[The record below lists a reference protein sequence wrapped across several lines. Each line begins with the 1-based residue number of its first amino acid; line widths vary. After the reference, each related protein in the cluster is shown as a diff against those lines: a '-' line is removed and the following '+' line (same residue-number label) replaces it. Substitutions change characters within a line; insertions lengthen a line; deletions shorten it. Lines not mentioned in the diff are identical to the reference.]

1 MRPVASFTI
10 AHTEIVRADG
20 SLAGKLPAFA
30 VIGIFLLY
38 PAVETVM
45 SSFRKGSYGRLGRW
59 VGFDNYRRLFTDPD
73 FINTLINN
81 VLWIIVAPA
90 LIVAMGLGVAV
101 LVALPP
107 WTGPSDNA
115 PAALAARHT
124 AEQLRTN
131 GLTATTSAMRASSPR
146 WLADELTRSW
156 TAQWPRLPEAFEEAA
171 DYGAPGGDELNRLH
185 VPMGIVAAVDDPIH
199 PLEVGVAWASAAP
212 QAALRT
218 VMLDEF
224 GPDPGQLGAQCLAAL
239 DQAQP

>member
-1 MRPVASFTI
+1 MTAKLTDIRTVLLPGSGSDDDY
-10 AHTEIVRADG
+10 VRRAF
-20 SLAGKLPAFA
+20 SPALAAAGATLVTP
-30 VIGIFLLY
+30 
-38 PAVETVM
+38 PPQP
-45 SSFRKGSYGRLGRW
+45 GRLIEAYLEALDEGARDGPIA
-59 VGFDNYRRLFTDPD
+59 VGGVS
-73 FINTLINN
+73 IGA
-81 VLWIIVAPA
+81 VVAVAWA
-90 LIVAMGLGVAV
+90 LAHVRDTVAV

-124 AEQLRTN
+124 AEQLRRN
-131 GLTATTSAMRASSPR
+131 GLTATTSAMRASSPT

-171 DYGAPGGDELNRLH
+171 SYDAPSRHELERLH
-185 VPMGIVAAVDDPIH
+185 VPMGIVAAEDDPIH
-199 PLEVGVAWASAAP
+199 PFDVGVAWASAAP

-224 GPDPGQLGAQCLAAL
+224 GPDPRQLGVQCVAAL

>member
-1 MRPVASFTI
+1 MTAKLTD
-10 AHTEIVRADG
+10 VRTVLIPG
-20 SLAGKLPAFA
+20 SGSDDDYVRRAFLPALA
-30 VIGIFLLY
+30 AAGAILVT
-38 PAVETVM
+38 PPPQP
-45 SSFRKGSYGRLGRW
+45 GRLIEAYLEALEDCARDGPIA
-59 VGFDNYRRLFTDPD
+59 VGGVS
-73 FINTLINN
+73 IGA
-81 VLWIIVAPA
+81 VVAVAWA
-90 LIVAMGLGVAV
+90 LAHVRDTVAV
-101 LVALPP
+101 LAALPP

-124 AEQLRTN
+124 AEQLRRD

-171 DYGAPGGDELNRLH
+171 SYGAPSRDELKRLH
-185 VPMGIVAAVDDPIH
+185 VPMGIAAAVDDPIH
-199 PLEVGVAWASAAP
+199 PLEVGVAWASSAP

-218 VMLDEF
+218 VMLGEF

>member
-1 MRPVASFTI
+1 MTAQLRD
-10 AHTEIVRADG
+10 VRTVLLPG
-20 SLAGKLPAFA
+20 SGSDEDYVRRAF
-30 VIGIFLLY
+30 
-38 PAVETVM
+38 
-45 SSFRKGSYGRLGRW
+45 
-59 VGFDNYRRLFTDPD
+59 
-73 FINTLINN
+73 
-81 VLWIIVAPA
+81 APA
-90 LIVAMGLGVAV
+90 LAAAGATLVTPTPQPGRLIDAYLEALDDGARDGPIAVGGISIGAVVAVAWALAHVRDTVAV

-199 PLEVGVAWASAAP
+199 PLEVGVAWAPAAP
-212 QAALRT
+212 HGAPRT